1 MQIDSL
7 DIPSQPEYNLDDIT
21 DLLFICLSNNERLAL
36 RWMFGYNTA
45 LGDTPVNLVRDGR
58 LKELYDYLH
67 FNAYGPY

>member
-1 MQIDSL
+1 MEINSL
-7 DIPSQPEYNLDDIT
+7 DIPSQPEYTLDDIT

-36 RWMFGYNTA
+36 RWMFSHNTA
-45 LGDTPVNLVRDGR
+45 LGDSPVNLVTQGR